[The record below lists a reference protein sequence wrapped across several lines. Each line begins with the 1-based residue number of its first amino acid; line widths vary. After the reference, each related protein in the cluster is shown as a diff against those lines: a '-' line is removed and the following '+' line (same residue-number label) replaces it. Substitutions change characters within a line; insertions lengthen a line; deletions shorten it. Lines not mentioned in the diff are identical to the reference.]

1 MALAGSL
8 SMCRKDLPEPVQQV
22 ATENVVAIKI
32 QTFIRKAANPVRT
45 KSNVEYTK
53 EEALWLVEAA
63 LNYGEVDPEEL
74 KKELE
79 YQEFEVE
86 VPVVNDKVSE
96 SDASDT
102 YTALKAMMDAAPL
115 SANQKLV
122 AVDVVVKTENGV
134 VTFKT
139 YRVVGKVDPQE
150 TTLFQLNTEF
160 TTSARTRQGVTEHG
174 SVNACGTGR
183 ADVDIPARVNWT
195 FGLHQVNDILTD
207 VEIWHVWGSNGGFVE
222 TPDLAMHILPITLF
236 PNPNDP
242 DGVPPVT
249 FGNTDYN
256 DYLVYLTPPSNSSS
270 TLDTEPCL
278 APMALSFLTQGLRDV
293 VDIVQQDYVENPYLV
308 PISCIITGYQL
319 PVLVGTNSSWRYL
332 HNVDIVYGRWQHGG
346 PCVAPC

>member
-1 MALAGSL
+1 
-8 SMCRKDLPEPVQQV
+8 MCRKDLPEAVPQV
-22 ATENVVAIKI
+22 ATENVVATKI
-32 QTFIRKAANPVRT
+32 QSFIQKAKSPVRT

-63 LNYGEVDPEEL
+63 LNFGEVDPEEM

-86 VPVVNDKVSE
+86 VPVVNDKVRESE
-96 SDASDT
+96 AINA
-102 YTALKAMMDAAPL
+102 YTALKAMMEASPLAAD
-115 SANQKLV
+115 QKLV

-134 VTFKT
+134 VKFKT

-174 SVNACGTGR
+174 SVNACGSGM
-183 ADVDIPARVNWT
+183 ADLDIPARVNWT
-195 FGLHQVNDILTD
+195 FGLHQINDILTD
-207 VEIWHVWGSNGGFVE
+207 VEIWHVWGYNGGFVE

-242 DGVPPVT
+242 DGIPPFT

-256 DYLVYLTPPSNSSS
+256 DYLVYLTPPSNSSFIIE
-270 TLDTEPCL
+270 TEPCL
-278 APMALSFLTQGLRDV
+278 APIAQSFLTQGLRDV
-293 VDIVQQDYVENPYLV
+293 VDIVKQDYVQNSYLV
-308 PISCIITGYQL
+308 PISCMITGYQL
-319 PVLVGTNSSWRYL
+319 PVTVNNHASWLYL
-332 HNVDIVYGRWQHGG
+332 HNVDIVYGRWQHGV
-346 PCVAPC
+346 PCTEPC